1 MKVLVF
7 GASGYLGSH
16 LVDHF
21 VAAGYDT
28 SGFCRSDVAPARK
41 NLQCHYV
48 HGNLLDAGSFLPLLE
63 HYDVIIQAAQ
73 LDLDEELQA
82 ISAMLDGINGSGKT
96 FIMTSGTGVLSQRT
110 DGDWSEDTF
119 AESDNFVPSKYIGA
133 RLDTENLVRAATS
146 NGIRAMVVRPPLI
159 WGNGGCP
166 VIAQLYQSAATSG
179 AVCYIGRGLNLY
191 SNVHVQDLTRVYQ
204 LAVEKGQPGALYHAV
219 SGEINYRSLAEAI
232 AARLD
237 LPTRSISLSE
247 GIELWGKFSALVAFS
262 SCSRSRCPRT
272 RQELGWQPATDRL
285 DIRDDISHA
294 SYSHQSHMAQVQE

>member
-1 MKVLVF
+1 MNVLVF

-21 VAAGYDT
+21 IAAGYDT
-28 SGFCRSDVAPARK
+28 SGFCRTPVAPAR
-41 NLQCHYV
+41 NNPQCHYV
-48 HGNLLDAGSFLPLLE
+48 YGDLLDVDSFVPLLE
-63 HYDVIIQAAQ
+63 RYDVIIQAAQ
-73 LDLDEELQA
+73 LNLDEELQA
-82 ISAMLDGINGSGKT
+82 VSAMLAAIKGSGKT

-119 AESDNFVPSKYIGA
+119 AEGDDFVPSKYIGA

-146 NGIRAMVVRPPLI
+146 KGIRAMVVRPPLI

-191 SNVHVQDLTRVYQ
+191 SNVHVQDLAGVYQ

-219 SGEINYRSLAEAI
+219 SGELNYRSLAEAI

-237 LPTRSISLSE
+237 LPTRSVDLGE

-285 DIRDDISHA
+285 DIRDDLAHSNYI
-294 SYSHQSHMAQVQE
+294 AQAQR